1 METIKNYLE
10 AMFLHLPKT
19 PEVFRAKNELA
30 QMMEDKYTELIA
42 SGMRENEAVGTV
54 ITEFGNLD
62 ELAEGLGIRNLM
74 DDANPGSDTQT
85 GARQEKDGDAAQN
98 GFGDGQYGN
107 GAAPGGTGGEQ
118 YGAGA
123 ASGGTG
129 EEQHGAGAAPF
140 PGYTT
145 AKTVYKAREDEYYE
159 SKKLATFMSVYWLT
173 VLCIYLLW
181 SFLTFR
187 WYFTWIIWPIAG
199 VIHAIIKKAFGV
211 ETRGNR

>member
-1 METIKNYLE
+1 
-10 AMFLHLPKT
+10 
-19 PEVFRAKNELA
+19 
-30 QMMEDKYTELIA
+30 MMEDKYTELIA

-62 ELAEGLGIRNLM
+62 ELAESLGIQNLM
-74 DDANPGSDTQT
+74 GEAPTETRREET
-85 GARQEKDGDAAQN
+85 GDSARQGSGE
-98 GFGDGQYGN
+98 GQYGN
-107 GAAPGGTGGEQ
+107 GAAPGGTGEEQ
-118 YGAGA
+118 HGAGVA
-123 ASGGTG
+123 PDGTG
-129 EEQHGAGAAPF
+129 EGQHGAGAAPF